1 MSGCALILFPGD
13 EPAPVVHLQAPS
25 SSLSPPNASTSSSK
39 NAATKKRAA
48 REGSIE
54 VSRPKRRLYAL
65 SDEQAEVVAAF
76 FEEDVEAF
84 GGERDELGA

>member
-1 MSGCALILFPGD
+1 M
-13 EPAPVVHLQAPS
+13 
-25 SSLSPPNASTSSSK
+25 
-39 NAATKKRAA
+39 A
-48 REGSIE
+48 REGSRE